1 MAWKAT
7 VEEPIT
13 VVLEG
18 EYDAVPIDV
27 RLIAGPHGEMVKMDF
42 MLTGEHEY
50 EGRQVSGVANK
61 RLSENTKLGRWVSA
75 ILGRTPPVGEDVMAE
90 ALLHQECRV
99 VVKHKS
105 NTDGTVFANVVQVLP
120 RRGQGVGELCGTP

>member
-18 EYDAVPIDV
+18 EYDAVPFDV
-27 RLIAGPHGEMVKMDF
+27 RLVAGPHGEMVKIDF
-42 MLTGEHEY
+42 MLAGDHEY
-50 EGRQVSGVANK
+50 DGRQVSGVANK

-75 ILGRTPPVGEDVMAE
+75 IIGRVPVVGEEIMAE
-90 ALLHQECRV
+90 ALLHKECRV
-99 VVKHKS
+99 IVKHKTNS
-105 NTDGTVFANVVQVLP
+105 DGTIFANVVQVLP
-120 RRGQGVGELCGTP
+120 RRGQEPDESCERA